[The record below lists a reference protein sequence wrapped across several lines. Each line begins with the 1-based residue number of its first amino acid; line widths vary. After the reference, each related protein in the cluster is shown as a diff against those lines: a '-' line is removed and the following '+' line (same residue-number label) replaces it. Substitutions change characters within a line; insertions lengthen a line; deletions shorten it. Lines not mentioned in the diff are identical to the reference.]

1 MSSTDQA
8 LMVGRLS
15 VALSRLTRW
24 LRRGG
29 TPGRGPGARGARG
42 PGARSGPFRL
52 GDLATRE
59 DMAPPTLTRV
69 VALLEE
75 QHLVSKGPDPAD
87 RRATLVGIT
96 PQGQDLMDRLVEARM
111 QRLSE
116 RVAALDEEQR
126 EILVRAVPVLEAL
139 TAQS

>member
-24 LRRGG
+24 LRRGDTSG
-29 TPGRGPGARGARG
+29 LGPGSIGALATV
-42 PGARSGPFRL
+42 ARSGPIRL

>member
-1 MSSTDQA
+1 MSTTDQA
-8 LMVGRLS
+8 LVVGRLS

-24 LRRGG
+24 LRRGDTSG
-29 TPGRGPGARGARG
+29 LGPGTIGAL
-42 PGARSGPFRL
+42 ATVSRSGPIRL
-52 GDLATRE
+52 GDLAARE

-75 QHLVSKGPDPAD
+75 QHLIVKGPDPAD

-96 PQGQDLMDRLVEARM
+96 PQGQELMARLVQARM
-111 QRLSE
+111 DRLSE
-116 RVAALDEEQR
+116 RVAALDPQQR

-139 TAQS
+139 TAEP